1 MHARVKSTC
10 NGGTGEGNSSTV
22 LRLQNK
28 CHVVELDSMM
38 GGDGHILT
46 SLFDD
51 DMTNL
56 LLTEIQKQ

>member
-1 MHARVKSTC
+1 MLSSSGMLSSILSST
-10 NGGTGEGNSSTV
+10 GNSSTV